1 MTSSSIATPT
11 WITLRDGVRLAAD
24 LHRPEGVG
32 PFAALL
38 EALPYRKDDITASY
52 RPEYGRLAAE
62 GGFVVCRVDV
72 RGTGSSEGDATDE
85 YPEAE
90 QQDLAE
96 VIAWLAAQPWSN
108 GRVGMFG
115 TSYSG
120 FNSIQL
126 ACERPPALHAICA
139 IYATDDRYTDDSHY
153 MGGTVRAID
162 LVDYCHYMTPMNAL
176 PPVPAV
182 FGPGWRDEW
191 RRRVESNEPWL
202 LRWLREQRDGPYWRH
217 GSLRPDYERITCAT
231 MLVGG
236 WADGYRNNSLRTFA
250 ALRCPKALLMGP
262 WSHMST
268 ETSLPGPHIDLVP
281 EMIRWFGRWLRD
293 EDNGVDRDRPIRIF
307 VRHATRPEPDLAE
320 HAGVWRS
327 EPGWP
332 LDRSHVRELVPAG
345 DGEDA
350 LSVRADVG
358 TSAWNSCAGRLPW
371 GQPQDQ
377 RGDDA
382 WSLTYDWPVDD
393 APVEVLG
400 HPTVRLRLRCDA
412 PVASLS
418 VKLNDVFPDG
428 TSALVTRGLLNLTHR
443 ASSTA
448 PTPMP
453 LDEPVE
459 VAVELEAAAYRF
471 EPGHR
476 IRLSVAGTD
485 WPNAWPPPTPVTLTV
500 ERGSLRL
507 ALPVLDGPP
516 PIPEPPAFH
525 HRPAGS
531 DEDESEADAN
541 PIWRLEHDVLART
554 TTAISEYGDTYRG
567 NHGVTVTDL
576 YQGEVTVSLLDPGR
590 SSARATCRFELAW
603 PEVTCV
609 AEARLN
615 VDSDA
620 ACFRVEI
627 ELDTEQDGVLFVSRR
642 WSEVIPRDLL

>member
-1 MTSSSIATPT
+1 MTST
-11 WITLRDGVRLAAD
+11 WITVGDGVRLAAD
-24 LHRPEGVG
+24 LYRPEGDG

-38 EALPYRKDDITASY
+38 EALPYRKDDLTASY
-52 RPEYGRLAAE
+52 RPEYRRLAAE
-62 GGFVVCRVDV
+62 GSFVVCRVDL
-72 RGTGSSEGDATDE
+72 RGTGSSDGDAADE
-85 YPEAE
+85 YPESE
-90 QQDLAE
+90 QRDLAE

-176 PPVPAV
+176 PPVPAL
-182 FGPGWRDEW
+182 FGPGWREEW
-191 RRRVESNEPWL
+191 RRRVDANEPWL
-202 LRWLREQRDGPYWRH
+202 LRWLHEQRDGPYWRH
-217 GSLRPDYERITCAT
+217 GSLRPDYSRITCAT

-250 ALRCPKALLMGP
+250 ALRAPKALLMGP

-293 EDNGVDRDRPIRIF
+293 EDNGVDQDPPIRIF
-307 VRHATRPEPDLAE
+307 VRHATKPAPDLAD

-332 LDRSHVRELVPAG
+332 LDRSRVHELVPAG
-345 DGEDA
+345 EGEDI
-350 LSVRADVG
+350 LPVRPDVG

-393 APVEVLG
+393 APIEVLG
-400 HPTVRLRLRCDA
+400 YAIVRLRLRCDV

-443 ASSTA
+443 SSSTA
-448 PTPMP
+448 PTPLP
-453 LDEPVE
+453 PDEPTE

-476 IRLSVAGTD
+476 VRLSVAGTD
-485 WPNAWPPPTPVTLTV
+485 WPNTWPPPTPVTLTV
-500 ERGSLRL
+500 ERASLRL

-516 PIPEPPAFH
+516 PIPEPPIFH
-525 HRPAGS
+525 TPPPGS
-531 DEDESEADAN
+531 DEDESEAEAN
-541 PIWRLEHDVLART
+541 PTWRLEHDVLART
-554 TTAISEYGDTYRG
+554 TKAVSEYGDTYQG
-567 NHGVTVTDL
+567 NYGVTATDR

-603 PEVTCV
+603 PEATCV
-609 AEARLN
+609 AEARLAI
-615 VDSDA
+615 DSDA
-620 ACFRVEI
+620 SCFRVQI
-627 ELDTEQDGVLFVSRR
+627 ELDTEEDGEPFASRR
-642 WSEVIPRDLL
+642 WNEVIPRDLL